1 MSLTLKDCVNPWK
14 AADNNLLVSEQ
25 LAVSALDR
33 LQAVLLDSATEV
45 AVNLQFE
52 RDEERLPL
60 LKGHLHCTLK
70 LECQRC
76 LQPMDLPLD
85 HHFTMAFV
93 HAGAA
98 VDPEDTRFSELYD
111 LYEVEDEKVFLV
123 NVIEDEL
130 LLLLPQ
136 VPMHSA
142 PECVIKT
149 EFGDEQSETVDSDK
163 ENPFAVLASLKDKL
177 NS

>member
-14 AADNNLLVSEQ
+14 AADKNLLASVQFAVSE
-25 LAVSALDR
+25 LDR
-33 LQAVLLDSATEV
+33 LNQVLLDSDTKV
-45 AVNLQFE
+45 TVDMQFE

-60 LKGHLHCTLK
+60 LKGHLRCTLK

-93 HAGAA
+93 HAGAP

-111 LYEVEDEKVFLV
+111 LYEVEDEKACLA

-142 PECVIKT
+142 PECVIET
-149 EFGDEQSETVDSDK
+149 EFGDEQPESVEAEK

-177 NS
+177 S